1 MKKIISL
8 FMALAMVLSLAACST
23 NQSPSESTPEESSSQ
38 TNESTPAPSN
48 TNGKNLVVY
57 FSMPDNVDDSTVV
70 IDGETLGNTQ
80 YMAYVIQET
89 VGADIFRIEPE
100 TPYPTDHDEL
110 VDLAS
115 EEQSDNARPAIK
127 DTIDNFDTYEN
138 IFVGYPNW
146 WGDMQMILYS
156 FFDEYDFSG
165 KTIIPFNTHGG
176 SGFSGT
182 ISTIKELEP
191 GAEVLDGKSISRN
204 DIQDAE
210 QEIVDWV
217 NSLGLTES
225 EEQSDSSAEAQQPTD
240 EAGKTL
246 VVYYSA
252 TGNTENVANYI
263 ATATDGD
270 LFELEPAE
278 PYSDADLNWT
288 DDNSRVVREHD
299 NPDERDIALVKS
311 TVENWDE
318 YDTIFIGYPI
328 WWGIAAWPVNG
339 FIEANDFTGKTVI
352 PFCTSSSSGLGESG
366 ELLAEMAGTGD
377 WLTGERFRSGVDEAD
392 VQEWVNGL
400 GL

>member
-23 NQSPSESTPEESSSQ
+23 NQSPSESTPEEQ
-38 TNESTPAPSN
+38 P
-48 TNGKNLVVY
+48 
-57 FSMPDNVDDSTVV
+57 
-70 IDGETLGNTQ
+70 
-80 YMAYVIQET
+80 
-89 VGADIFRIEPE
+89 
-100 TPYPTDHDEL
+100 
-110 VDLAS
+110 
-115 EEQSDNARPAIK
+115 
-127 DTIDNFDTYEN
+127 
-138 IFVGYPNW
+138 
-146 WGDMQMILYS
+146 
-156 FFDEYDFSG
+156 
-165 KTIIPFNTHGG
+165 
-176 SGFSGT
+176 
-182 ISTIKELEP
+182 
-191 GAEVLDGKSISRN
+191 
-204 DIQDAE
+204 
-210 QEIVDWV
+210 
-217 NSLGLTES
+217 
-225 EEQSDSSAEAQQPTD
+225 DSSAEAQQPTD

-299 NPDERDIALVKS
+299 DESLRDIELVAD
-311 TVENWDE
+311 TVENWDS
-318 YDTIFIGYPI
+318 YDTVFIGYPI

-377 WLTGERFRSGVDEAD
+377 WQEGQRFRSGASESD
-392 VQEWVNGL
+392 VAALVESL
-400 GL
+400 EK